1 MLPIESVWAVHA
13 PAFSNL
19 IESIRLGIVA
29 GIDFELRDAAAG
41 GAPTYQKANGVAVIP
56 IRGVMNRYFDWGS
69 WMVSTARLTR
79 EVQAAHADKSVH
91 AIVLQIDSPG
101 GSVSGLPELG
111 DAVRAAAQDKPVTA
125 QVEGMAASAAYYT
138 AANASR
144 IVGGR
149 TDMVGSI
156 GTRIMLYDF
165 SAMFEKQG
173 IKAIP
178 VDTGK
183 FKSAGAMGTEI
194 TDEQK
199 ADFQRI
205 VDAFQSD
212 FRQVVSNGRQMNTAQ
227 LDAVA
232 DGRVWQVSEGIDLGL
247 VDGVSTLSETI
258 NSQRRVGFSA
268 ATARA
273 QLETLG

>member
-1 MLPIESVWAVHA
+1 
-13 PAFSNL
+13 
-19 IESIRLGIVA
+19 
-29 GIDFELRDAAAG
+29 
-41 GAPTYQKANGVAVIP
+41 
-56 IRGVMNRYFDWGS
+56 
-69 WMVSTARLTR
+69 
-79 EVQAAHADKSVH
+79 
-91 AIVLQIDSPG
+91 
-101 GSVSGLPELG
+101 
-111 DAVRAAAQDKPVTA
+111 
-125 QVEGMAASAAYYT
+125 
-138 AANASR
+138 
-144 IVGGR
+144 
-149 TDMVGSI
+149 MVGSI